1 MKGYDLKQL
10 FIGSEGSIGIITA
23 ISILCPSRSLSTNV
37 ALFSLPSY
45 AACLEVFSQAK
56 QHLGEIMSAFEMFDN
71 TAYETVKKQ
80 GGAKKVF
87 EKEGNFYC
95 LIETGG
101 SSAEH
106 DSEVRPCWYLL
117 EYMGIHLI
125 VETHKPL

>member
-23 ISILCPSRSLSTNV
+23 VSVLCPRRPLSTNV

-56 QHLGEIMSAFEMFDN
+56 QHLGEIMSAFEMFDSI
-71 TAYETVKKQ
+71 AYEAVKKH

-101 SSAEH
+101 SFAEH
-106 DSEVRPCWYLL
+106 DSEVRPWQCY
-117 EYMGIHLI
+117 
-125 VETHKPL
+125 